1 MGLDQDIANFLNA
14 AEAGTGRSKLEP
26 YAELI
31 RGLRQRRWTYGRIAA
46 TLRRQFGVT
55 AAPSTVFA
63 FVKVRARRKAGFAL
77 TAPAIA
83 PSAPRTS
90 AAPRPRFKIDA

>member
-1 MGLDQDIANFLNA
+1 MGLDQDIAEFLNA
-14 AEAGTGRSKLEP
+14 AEAGAGRSKLEP

-46 TLRRQFGVT
+46 ALRHQFGVT

-63 FVKVRARRKAGFAL
+63 FVKVRARRKAGLAL
-77 TAPAIA
+77 PAPVIA
-83 PSAPRTS
+83 PSVPHTS